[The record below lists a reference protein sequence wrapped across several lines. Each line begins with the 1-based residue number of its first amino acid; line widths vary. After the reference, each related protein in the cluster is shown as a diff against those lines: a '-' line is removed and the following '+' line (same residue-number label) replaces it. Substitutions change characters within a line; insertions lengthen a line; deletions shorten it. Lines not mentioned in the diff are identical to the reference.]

1 METLK
6 ELRTRKGYSQQEL
19 ADIADV
25 AQHTISEIE
34 LGRRKPQGRTLR
46 KIAAALEVGVEEL
59 TAPKG
64 RAPQQL
70 EWVLSVADVEM
81 LRHRL
86 RDVPT
91 ELLRGWIKA
100 LAGNQRHKTI
110 EDMKS
115 REGINEAV
123 AQSLLMFRA
132 TILRDE
138 LLRREDE
145 DPKDYLPDLR
155 KHLDALGLD

>member
-1 METLK
+1 MDTLEERAGVSK
-6 ELRTRKGYSQQEL
+6 R
-19 ADIADV
+19 
-25 AQHTISEIE
+25 TISEIE
-34 LGRRKPQGRTLR
+34 RGVRTPHTLTLA
-46 KIAAALEVGVEEL
+46 KLANALEVDLDEL
-59 TAPKG
+59 LEDEAPKD

-115 REGINEAV
+115 REGMNEAV

-132 TILRDE
+132 TILREE

>member
-1 METLK
+1 MDTLEERAGVSK
-6 ELRTRKGYSQQEL
+6 R
-19 ADIADV
+19 
-25 AQHTISEIE
+25 TISEIE
-34 LGRRKPQGRTLR
+34 RGVRTPHTLTLA
-46 KIAAALEVGVEEL
+46 KLANALEVDLDEL
-59 TAPKG
+59 LEDEAPKG